1 MAYILQYDSHAHAHG
16 CTQSF
21 SVLAL
26 STTSD
31 SVLQL
36 IVWRHAYIDIT
47 GDIDMSMCRG
57 IIAQQSPQ
65 RCGLTCQGRPASEDH
80 EWIDAFTFA
89 NWTVDYLKYDNCQAC
104 KYGYGSTAYIMQV
117 TRMGDALKA
126 TGKPIFYSTEMGGA
140 AFGPDIC
147 NSARGISA
155 QPQPHWIF
163 TSEKTPLL
171 P

>member
-1 MAYILQYDSHAHAHG
+1 
-16 CTQSF
+16 
-21 SVLAL
+21 
-26 STTSD
+26 
-31 SVLQL
+31 
-36 IVWRHAYIDIT
+36 
-47 GDIDMSMCRG
+47 MCRG

-155 QPQPHWIF
+155 QPQPHWVF
-163 TSEKTPLL
+163 TSEKNRSYRDCDRLGIEYRALNWLAGWLCLMMLTD
-171 P
+171 